1 MDGASSTGEARVRKV
16 TVTRVVDPELEA
28 HAGGQEGQDTE
39 TVMTQSDDKE
49 RRGSGSFKG
58 PEESED
64 EEVAFRGC
72 RRASR
77 IELESEGYQRLESVM
92 GPGSPE
98 EEKLKRKLKFFF
110 MNPVEK
116 YHATRKIPWK
126 LSIQI
131 LKVFII
137 TAQLWIFAGKFKFS
151 SSNV

>member
-1 MDGASSTGEARVRKV
+1 MDGASSIGEVRGRKV
-16 TVTRVVDPELEA
+16 TLTRIVDPDLVM
-28 HAGGQEGQDTE
+28 GQEDQE
-39 TVMTQSDDKE
+39 TVRTPGDDKE
-49 RRGSGSFKG
+49 RRSSGSFKG
-58 PEESED
+58 PEESDFED
-64 EEVAFRGC
+64 EEVTFRGC
-72 RRASR
+72 RRTSR
-77 IELESEGYQRLESVM
+77 MELESDGYQRLESVI

-137 TAQLWIFAGKFKFS
+137 TAQLWIFAGKF
-151 SSNV
+151 

>member
-1 MDGASSTGEARVRKV
+1 MDGATSATSNGRKV
-16 TVTRVVDPELEA
+16 TLTRIVDTEIED
-28 HAGGQEGQDTE
+28 QEDQDTV
-39 TVMTQSDDKE
+39 TVPVMTSSEDRE
-49 RRGSGSFKG
+49 RRSSGSFKG
-58 PEESED
+58 PWESEED
-64 EEVAFRGC
+64 EEPEVTFRGC
-72 RRASR
+72 RN
-77 IELESEGYQRLESVM
+77 EFESEGYQRLETVI

-137 TAQLWIFAGKFKFS
+137 TAQLWIFAGKF
-151 SSNV
+151 

>member
-1 MDGASSTGEARVRKV
+1 MDGASSIGEVRGRKV
-16 TVTRVVDPELEA
+16 TLTRIVDPDLVT
-28 HAGGQEGQDTE
+28 GQEDQE
-39 TVMTQSDDKE
+39 TVRTPGDDKE
-49 RRGSGSFKG
+49 RRSSGSFKG
-58 PEESED
+58 PEESDFED
-64 EEVAFRGC
+64 EEVTFRGC
-72 RRASR
+72 RRTSR
-77 IELESEGYQRLESVM
+77 MELESDGYQRLESVI

-137 TAQLWIFAGKFKFS
+137 TAQLWIFAGKF
-151 SSNV
+151 

>member
-1 MDGASSTGEARVRKV
+1 MDGASSNGEVRGRKV
-16 TVTRVVDPELEA
+16 TLTRIVDPDLVTED
-28 HAGGQEGQDTE
+28 QDTE
-39 TVMTQSDDKE
+39 TVRTPGDDKE
-49 RRGSGSFKG
+49 RRSSGSFKG
-58 PEESED
+58 PEESDFED
-64 EEVAFRGC
+64 EEVTFRGC
-72 RRASR
+72 RRTSR
-77 IELESEGYQRLESVM
+77 MELESDGYQRLESVI

-137 TAQLWIFAGKFKFS
+137 TAQLWIFAGKF
-151 SSNV
+151 

>member
-1 MDGASSTGEARVRKV
+1 MYGASSNGEVRGRKV
-16 TVTRVVDPELEA
+16 TLTRIVDPDLVA
-28 HAGGQEGQDTE
+28 GAGGQEAQDTE
-39 TVMTQSDDKE
+39 TVTIPRDDKE
-49 RRGSGSFKG
+49 RRSSGSFKG
-58 PEESED
+58 PEESDLED

-72 RRASR
+72 RRTSR
-77 IELESEGYQRLESVM
+77 IELESDGYQRLESVI
-92 GPGSPE
+92 GPGSPD

-137 TAQLWIFAGKFKFS
+137 TAQLWIFAGKF
-151 SSNV
+151 

>member
-1 MDGASSTGEARVRKV
+1 MDGASSIGEVRGRKV
-16 TVTRVVDPELEA
+16 TLTRIVDPDLVR
-28 HAGGQEGQDTE
+28 GQEDQE
-39 TVMTQSDDKE
+39 TVRSPGDDKE
-49 RRGSGSFKG
+49 RRSSGSFKG
-58 PEESED
+58 PEESDFED
-64 EEVAFRGC
+64 EEVTFRGC
-72 RRASR
+72 RRTSR
-77 IELESEGYQRLESVM
+77 MELESDGYQRLESVI

-137 TAQLWIFAGKFKFS
+137 TAQLWIFAGKF
-151 SSNV
+151 

>member
-1 MDGASSTGEARVRKV
+1 MDGASSNGEVRGRKV
-16 TVTRVVDPELEA
+16 TLTRIVDPDLVT
-28 HAGGQEGQDTE
+28 GQEDQDTE
-39 TVMTQSDDKE
+39 TVRTPGDDKE
-49 RRGSGSFKG
+49 RRSSGSFKG
-58 PEESED
+58 PEESDFED
-64 EEVAFRGC
+64 EEVTFRGC
-72 RRASR
+72 RRTSR
-77 IELESEGYQRLESVM
+77 MELESDGYQRLESVM

-137 TAQLWIFAGKFKFS
+137 TAQLWIFAGKF
-151 SSNV
+151 